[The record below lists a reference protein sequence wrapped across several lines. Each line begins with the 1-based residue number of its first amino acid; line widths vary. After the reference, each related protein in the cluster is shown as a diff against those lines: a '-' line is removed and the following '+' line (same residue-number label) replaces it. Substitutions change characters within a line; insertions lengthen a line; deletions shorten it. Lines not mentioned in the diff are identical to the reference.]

1 MIDVDRLCP
10 GCMGFWED
18 TKQPCPRCGFSWSGQ
33 PAPGREL
40 PLFTILSGRYLLGRK
55 LGSGGFGI
63 TYLAMDLL
71 EERPVAIKE
80 FFPVG
85 LSGREGKEICPLPG
99 EEGRAF
105 REALRAFH
113 RESELM
119 ARFRDARG
127 IVSWQGFAEE
137 NGTAYLI
144 MDYVPG
150 ETLMQ
155 HLRRTGTVF
164 SQQEALDL
172 MLPIL
177 RAVDGMHRQHVLH
190 RDISPENLI
199 LKPDGTLTLIDFGAA
214 REFDL
219 EGEENLTVVLKHG
232 YAPEEQY
239 RSGSRQGPW
248 TDLYACCAV
257 LYQMVSGIRPQDAD
271 QRREKDRL
279 VPLDEI
285 EGVTVTHGFA
295 RAIEKGLTVHATER
309 YPSIQALLEDLEP
322 AVTKPPVPPP
332 KAVTQPLL
340 EKKKGSAQEPFF
352 VQEKPPHME
361 RASPSKGSDWKENPP
376 PSGPQRRKLR
386 PLWIKA
392 IAAVV
397 ALGALL
403 FLAQYFHLVGGSSTA
418 ADSSQSESSYTSFL
432 EPGAVETEEDQ
443 QLVEL
448 LSAFVYPGDS
458 LTAPQQYSSADEVMQ
473 ALQEGKLDWVVGAEI
488 LDLPQ
493 VQEEGYCM
501 IPPISL
507 DEVPE
512 QGGPHYVLTLDM
524 DTCWDLIVCLLES
537 GYYPEEGF
545 WYGFFSSVQD
555 MEEEN
560 TSYLAQDSLHAQLME
575 PYLDYWSAKSGV
587 EYNLVVQE
595 ELSAE
600 GEADLTSQNTG
611 SSGTETTSQDGM
623 PELITLTGTIP
634 TDAEDE
640 TFIQYGGLLYQYDM
654 NWDHPVRGFSGGL
667 KLDSPVTLT
676 DPNSG
681 ETVSTSQVVLLTG
694 IIPPAP
700 YEDIEVLRFDDFEA
714 GKRYSVQGFWIDPA
728 EYWGQG
734 SWQDEYLF
742 GPTHSTEAGEWYTV
756 YFYGHYLFVPVS
768 AQLLE

>member
-18 TKQPCPRCGFSWSGQ
+18 TKRPCPRCGFSWSGQ

-80 FFPVG
+80 FFPVE

-322 AVTKPPVPPP
+322 AVTEPPAPPP
-332 KAVTQPLL
+332 KVVTHPFWRKRKVPHRNHFLCRRSRRTWSGLL
-340 EKKKGSAQEPFF
+340 RQRAATGKKI
-352 VQEKPPHME
+352 PH
-361 RASPSKGSDWKENPP
+361 RLD
-376 PSGPQRRKLR
+376 PSGESCIPCGSR
-386 PLWIKA
+386 PLRRW
-392 IAAVV
+392 
-397 ALGALL
+397 
-403 FLAQYFHLVGGSSTA
+403 
-418 ADSSQSESSYTSFL
+418 
-432 EPGAVETEEDQ
+432 
-443 QLVEL
+443 
-448 LSAFVYPGDS
+448 
-458 LTAPQQYSSADEVMQ
+458 
-473 ALQEGKLDWVVGAEI
+473 
-488 LDLPQ
+488 
-493 VQEEGYCM
+493 
-501 IPPISL
+501 
-507 DEVPE
+507 
-512 QGGPHYVLTLDM
+512 
-524 DTCWDLIVCLLES
+524 
-537 GYYPEEGF
+537 
-545 WYGFFSSVQD
+545 
-555 MEEEN
+555 
-560 TSYLAQDSLHAQLME
+560 
-575 PYLDYWSAKSGV
+575 
-587 EYNLVVQE
+587 
-595 ELSAE
+595 
-600 GEADLTSQNTG
+600 
-611 SSGTETTSQDGM
+611 
-623 PELITLTGTIP
+623 
-634 TDAEDE
+634 
-640 TFIQYGGLLYQYDM
+640 
-654 NWDHPVRGFSGGL
+654 
-667 KLDSPVTLT
+667 
-676 DPNSG
+676 
-681 ETVSTSQVVLLTG
+681 
-694 IIPPAP
+694 
-700 YEDIEVLRFDDFEA
+700 
-714 GKRYSVQGFWIDPA
+714 
-728 EYWGQG
+728 
-734 SWQDEYLF
+734 
-742 GPTHSTEAGEWYTV
+742 
-756 YFYGHYLFVPVS
+756 
-768 AQLLE
+768 